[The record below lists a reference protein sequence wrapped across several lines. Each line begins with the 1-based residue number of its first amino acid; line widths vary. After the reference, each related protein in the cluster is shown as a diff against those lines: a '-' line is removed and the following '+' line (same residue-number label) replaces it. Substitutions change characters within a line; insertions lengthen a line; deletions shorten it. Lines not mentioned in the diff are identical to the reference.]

1 MSMLQLVIAS
11 ALGFLLAQGGVYG
24 IRAVAGWLQRGDE
37 AHKDGTRSE
46 PTSRF
51 IVSFVRYAAPV
62 GAGVAVLTLGIW
74 AVSDY
79 FSAHAAH
86 AALTASTLDAGAAAE
101 AATAEDTTRTSVPA
115 SDAEAKDVAAAAAA
129 AGTDPYADPD
139 YRVPPRKRHAGSGA
153 DAILQRSENKA
164 RTELLEGLKAHA
176 ARSQYDCEALEHA
189 GRYLKAGLDVWGFSQ
204 WQAKYFP
211 TDSYHGASLEQC
223 RDIQN
228 VIDPAA
234 LDLRST
240 VAQGKHP

>member
-24 IRAVAGWLQRGDE
+24 IRAVAGWMQRGDE
-37 AHKDGTRSE
+37 PRSE

-51 IVSFVRYAAPV
+51 IVSFVKYAAPV

-79 FSAHAAH
+79 LSARTAHAS
-86 AALTASTLDAGAAAE
+86 LTASTLEAGVAPDPAAAE
-101 AATAEDTTRTSVPA
+101 DTPSTSPPA
-115 SDAEAKDVAAAAAA
+115 SDAEPRDPAAA

-164 RTELLEGLKAHA
+164 RAELLGGLKAHA
-176 ARSQYDCEALEHA
+176 ARSQYDCEALDHA

-223 RDIQN
+223 RDIQS
-228 VIDPAA
+228 VVDPAV